1 MRYRE
6 ALNIGKR
13 AEGTIM
19 CTFATIYDANGKGLF
34 SMQRVQQINV
44 VNWKGGYSDDNSWS
58 DALIVPT
65 GDNVYFTD
73 GGYHGDV
80 NANTDGEL
88 KGGITFDLPFVT
100 IDQISSDR
108 LVPATLTETAIEVI
122 TKACENVKVTKY
134 IIERVWDAQKP
145 TNTPGG
151 SPAVGSRTIVK
162 ETYYLSPSEKREW
175 LQERTTQ
182 YYHYEIRTEVVISPK
197 YIALSEIL
205 ETRGTVYIKPDAFN
219 WHPLDVENATVTET
233 DENGNTVE
241 INLIDKLKAAEQQ
254 LNVAKAALI
263 AAGAASF
270 AG

>member
-1 MRYRE
+1 
-6 ALNIGKR
+6 
-13 AEGTIM
+13 M

-65 GDNVYFTD
+65 GDNVYFSD
-73 GGYHGDV
+73 NIYQGGQIIDAYSD
-80 NANTDGEL
+80 AEL

-122 TKACENVKVTKY
+122 KKACEKVRVTKF
-134 IIERVWDAQKP
+134 IVEKVIDKDKVDTQDASH
-145 TNTPGG
+145 PGG
-151 SPAVGSRTIVK
+151 KSASHVGERTIVK
-162 ETYYLSPSEKREW
+162 ETYYLSPSEKDEW
-175 LQERTTQ
+175 LHDRTTQ
-182 YYHYEIRTEVVISPK
+182 YYHYEIRTEAVISPK

-205 ETRGTVYIKPDAFN
+205 ETRGTVYIKPDAFD

-233 DENGNTVE
+233 DANGNTVE
-241 INLIDKLKAAEQQ
+241 VNLIDKLKAAEQQ